1 MLSPHPP
8 QIHSFLRSLG
18 RLASEHPQEASW
30 PSRHPREMLWTTP
43 AEATALAKAASFEA
57 ESSFIFIVAES
68 FDTFE
73 FDDLRMERMGPKT
86 VESSTVEQFHL

>member
-18 RLASEHPQEASW
+18 LLFSEQPQEASW
-30 PSRHPREMLWTTP
+30 PSRQPLEMLCTTP
-43 AEATALAKAASFEA
+43 AEATALAKAASLEGM
-57 ESSFIFIVAES
+57 
-68 FDTFE
+68 DK
-73 FDDLRMERMGPKT
+73 MGPKT